1 MQQNSTIKNIFRKPV
16 TLELF
21 YWILLNLITL
31 WGVWFKGWDAKI
43 IFLVYCLESVI
54 VGIYTL
60 IKILLSALNK
70 SSEMSKYA
78 NGTTPLVFGL
88 FLMLFFTFHFGL
100 FIFVQLSIFLG
111 VANLGYDNTISV
123 IGLFTNPTKYLPV
136 YAQLLLLS
144 FFITHGL
151 IVIKNFV
158 ITKQYKTAKLT
169 TLMFEPYGRI
179 IIQQLVVIMG
189 SMTLLIDKKGKVLI
203 LIFIVIKIFF
213 DNWIDYKK
221 LLYNKNDEK

>member
-1 MQQNSTIKNIFRKPV
+1 MQQNSTIKNILRKPV

-21 YWILLNLITL
+21 YWILLNLFTL
-31 WGVWFKGWDAKI
+31 WGVWFNGWDAKI

-54 VGIYTL
+54 IGIYTL
-60 IKILLSALNK
+60 LKIFLASLYS
-70 SSEMSKYA
+70 SSEMHKYS
-78 NGTTPLVFGL
+78 NGKTPLFFGL
-88 FLMLFFTFHFGL
+88 FLMLFFIFHFGL
-100 FIFVQLSIFLG
+100 FTFVQLSIFLG
-111 VANLGYDNTISV
+111 VANLNNHNHISV
-123 IGLFTNPTKYLPV
+123 ISLFSNPTKYLPL

-158 ITKQYKTAKLT
+158 ITRLYKSAKLP

-179 IIQQLVVIMG
+179 IIQQIVVILG
-189 SMTLLIDKKGKVLI
+189 SMTLIIDKKGKILI

-221 LLYNKNDEK
+221 FLSEKMVDN

>member
-1 MQQNSTIKNIFRKPV
+1 MQENSTIKNILRKPV

-31 WGVWFKGWDAKI
+31 WGVWFKGWDAKV

-60 IKILLSALNK
+60 MKILLSSLNK

-78 NGTTPLVFGL
+78 NGTTPIIFGI
-88 FLMLFFTFHFGL
+88 FLMLFFIFHFGL
-100 FIFVQLSIFLG
+100 FVFVQLSIFLG
-111 VANLGYDNTISV
+111 VANLSYDNNISV
-123 IGLFTNPTKYLPV
+123 LGLFTNLTKYLPV

-151 IVIKNFV
+151 IVIKNYV

-169 TLMFEPYGRI
+169 ALMFEPYGRI
-179 IIQQLVVIMG
+179 IIQQFVIILG

-221 LLYNKNDEK
+221 LLFEKDVEQ